1 MVKRYIYILVDNI
14 YVAKYMKETTTIRVS
29 KNTLKM
35 LERLRKNLGANSFN
49 ETIRLLIMQYRES
62 RLEEA
67 FGLDKEKVKPFSE
80 EDRGEDRN

>member
-1 MVKRYIYILVDNI
+1 
-14 YVAKYMKETTTIRVS
+14 
-29 KNTLKM
+29 
-35 LERLRKNLGANSFN
+35 
-49 ETIRLLIMQYRES
+49 MQYRES